1 MKKRWRALLF
11 RIVNT
16 FKIANDEVRSATPL
30 PPPPSLPANFFDEV
44 QQFLSDNAKTEY
56 RYNSLSLL
64 CYAVKTKDYQNII

>member
-16 FKIANDEVRSATPL
+16 FKIAKDEVRSAT

-44 QQFLSDNAKTEY
+44 QQFLSDDAKTEY
-56 RYNSLSLL
+56 RYRYKVSVRGKN
-64 CYAVKTKDYQNII
+64 ARRPK